1 MKKYLWMPS
10 VAVVIGALR
19 VNPRNSFWGHRKTVQ
34 ASSENATSD
43 HGQHCLLRNL
53 HAKYN
58 ESDNARQKL
67 QKL

>member
-1 MKKYLWMPS
+1 MPS

-19 VNPRNSFWGHRKTVQ
+19 VNPRNSFWGHRQTVQ
-34 ASSENATSD
+34 TSSDAAFCDVRSGSALFSD
-43 HGQHCLLRNL
+43 RNF